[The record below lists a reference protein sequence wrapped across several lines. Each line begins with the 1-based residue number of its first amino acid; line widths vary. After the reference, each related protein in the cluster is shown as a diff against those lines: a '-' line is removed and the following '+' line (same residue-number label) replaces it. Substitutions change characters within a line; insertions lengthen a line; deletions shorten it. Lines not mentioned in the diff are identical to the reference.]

1 MSKSLYELL
10 ELVERLETLREDMI
24 ELEVDTLTEVDA
36 RLLQLHRQIDDLP
49 DEDGPTD

>member
-10 ELVERLETLREDMI
+10 ELVERLESLREDMI
-24 ELEVDTLTEVDA
+24 DLEVESLTDIDA

-49 DEDGPTD
+49 DEPAGAS